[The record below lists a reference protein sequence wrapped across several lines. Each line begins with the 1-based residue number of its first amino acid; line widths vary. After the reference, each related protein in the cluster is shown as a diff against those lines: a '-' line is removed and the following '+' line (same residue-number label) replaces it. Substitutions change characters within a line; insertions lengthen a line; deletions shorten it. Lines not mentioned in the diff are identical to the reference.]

1 MAATTALDL
10 AKVRNIGIMAH
21 IDAGKTTTTERILF
35 YTGINY
41 KIGEVHEGAATMDWM
56 EQEQERGITI
66 TSAATTCEWIGHT
79 INIIDTPGHVDFTI
93 EVERSLRVLDG
104 AVAVFD
110 GVAGVEPQSETVWR
124 QADRYNVPRICFV
137 NKMDRVGAEFHRCVE
152 MMVSRLGATPAVI
165 QLPWGV
171 EADFKGVIDLIKM
184 KGLIWSAEA
193 AKGEMYD
200 TVDIPADHAEA
211 AREWRDRLIETVAE
225 NDDELMELY
234 LEGTEPTEEQL
245 VAALRRATLSSA
257 INPVLCGTAFK
268 NKGVQPLLDAIVAY
282 LPAPTD
288 LKAFKGH
295 AVGKEDQVIER
306 HADPA
311 EPFSALAFKIA
322 SDPHLGKLTYIRI
335 YSGTLDTGSQVVNS
349 VKGKKERIG
358 KIYQMHANKRE
369 ERPTAI
375 AGQIVA
381 VMGLKDTTTG
391 DTLSDPSNQ
400 VVLESMTFPAPVI
413 NVAIEPKTKGDQEKL
428 STAIQRLAE
437 EDPSFQVR
445 RDEETGQTVIWGMGE
460 LHLEILVDRMRRE
473 FKVEANVGRPQVAYR
488 ETIRRTVEKL
498 DYTHKKQTGGSGQFA
513 RVIINLEP
521 LGEGND
527 GYEFENKVTGGRV
540 PREYIPSVDAGAQEA
555 AEFGVLAGYPM
566 VGVKVTLIDG
576 AAHDV
581 DSSEMAFKIAGS
593 MAFKEAARKA
603 DAVLLEPMM
612 AVEVTTPEDYMGD
625 VIGDLN
631 GRRGQIQ
638 SMDERAGARVVTA
651 LVPLS
656 EMFGYVGDL
665 RSKTQGRAS
674 YSMQFDSYSEVP
686 PGIAKE
692 IVAKARGE

>member
-1 MAATTALDL
+1 
-10 AKVRNIGIMAH
+10 MAH

-66 TSAATTCEWIGHT
+66 TSAATTCEWLGHT

-110 GVAGVEPQSETVWR
+110 GVAGVEPQSEMVWR

-137 NKMDRVGAEFHRCVE
+137 NKMDRVGAEFHRCVD

-165 QLPWGV
+165 QLPLGV
-171 EADFKGVIDLIKM
+171 EADFKGVIDLVKM
-184 KGLIWSAEA
+184 KGLVWSAEA

-234 LEGTEPTEEQL
+234 LEGTEPTEDQL
-245 VAALRRATLSSA
+245 VAALRRATLA
-257 INPVLCGTAFK
+257 GKVNPVLCGTAFK

-288 LKAFKGH
+288 IPSFKGH
-295 AVGKEDQVIER
+295 AVGNEEKVVER
-306 HADPA
+306 HADVN

-322 SDPHLGKLTYIRI
+322 SDPHLGKITYIRI
-335 YSGTLDTGSQVVNS
+335 YSGKLEAGSQVMNS

-369 ERPTAI
+369 ERPSAI

-391 DTLSDPSNQ
+391 DTLCDPANQ

-488 ETIRRTVEKL
+488 ETIRRKVEKV

-513 RVIINLEP
+513 RVIIDLEP

-566 VGVKVTLIDG
+566 VGVKVTLVDG
-576 AAHDV
+576 QAHDV

-603 DAVLLEPMM
+603 EPVLLEPMM

-638 SMDERAGARVVTA
+638 AMDERAGARVVQA

-674 YSMQFDSYSEVP
+674 YSMIFDSYAEVP